1 MAAQSSAIRIYKDAT
16 AIITGGASGI
26 GRALAEDLAARG
38 CEVVLADLQLEQAE
52 ETAARIRAAGGKAT
66 AARLDVTDH
75 AEFARLVKDTVAR
88 TGRLD
93 YLFNNAGISHGMGA
107 GARHY
112 RIEDWCRVIDVN
124 LGGTVNGVQAAYNV
138 MIDQGFGHIVNT
150 ASMAGLVPSPG
161 TTSYVTTKHAVVGL
175 SHNLRAEAAQLG
187 VRVSVL
193 CPGVIRTPFIE
204 GGAYGRE
211 VEGVT
216 GEQTKEMWE
225 EKKPI
230 SPRSSPRRRSTRSP
244 RTRAS
249 SSSPD
254 SGSCS
259 GGSSAFPRR
268 SASTSRRRTSRTS
281 DGAPPPAARAVRRA
295 PHRPHRKSNAGFSSA
310 RTTFPLSDATD
321 SSARKS

>member
-1 MAAQSSAIRIYKDAT
+1 MAVQSALRIYKDAT

-26 GRALAEDLAARG
+26 GRALAEELAARG

-52 ETAARIRAAGGKAT
+52 EVAAAIRSAGGRAT

-75 AEFARLVKDTVAR
+75 EEFERLVEETVAR

-93 YLFNNAGISHGMGA
+93 FLFNNAGISHGMGA

-112 RIEDWCRVIDVN
+112 RIEDWRRVIEVN
-124 LGGTVNGVQAAYNV
+124 VGGTVNGVQAAYNL
-138 MIDQGFGHIVNT
+138 MIEQGFGHIVNT

-204 GGAYGRE
+204 GGTYGRR

-216 GEQTKEMWE
+216 SEATREMWE
-225 EKKPI
+225 QKKPI
-230 SPRSSPRRRSTRSP
+230 SPEKFARKALDEVARNKGVVIVPGFWKLFWLLFRLAPKFCLNIATKNFKDLGRSP
-244 RTRAS
+244 AAVGRT
-249 SSSPD
+249 
-254 SGSCS
+254 
-259 GGSSAFPRR
+259 
-268 SASTSRRRTSRTS
+268 
-281 DGAPPPAARAVRRA
+281 
-295 PHRPHRKSNAGFSSA
+295 
-310 RTTFPLSDATD
+310 
-321 SSARKS
+321 ARKGSAAPAEER

>member
-1 MAAQSSAIRIYKDAT
+1 MAPQSSAIRIYKDAT

-52 ETAARIRAAGGKAT
+52 EAAARIRAAGGKAT

-75 AEFARLVKDTVAR
+75 TEFARLVKDTVAR

-112 RIEDWCRVIDVN
+112 RIEDWRRVIDVN

-204 GGAYGRE
+204 GGTYGRE

-216 GEQTKEMWE
+216 GEQSKEMWE

-230 SPRSSPRRRSTRSP
+230 SPEEFAKKALDAVAKNQGIIIVPGFWKLFWWLFRISPSFCLNIATKNFKDLGRST
-244 RTRAS
+244 
-249 SSSPD
+249 
-254 SGSCS
+254 GS
-259 GGSSAFPRR
+259 GGRHLEEKAASA
-268 SASTSRRRTSRTS
+268 
-281 DGAPPPAARAVRRA
+281 APE
-295 PHRPHRKSNAGFSSA
+295 K
-310 RTTFPLSDATD
+310 
-321 SSARKS
+321 

>member
-230 SPRSSPRRRSTRSP
+230 SPEEFAKKALDAVAKNQGVIIVPGFWKLFWWLFRISPSFCLNIATKNFKDLGRSTASGGPRRAESA
-244 RTRAS
+244 AS
-249 SSSPD
+249 
-254 SGSCS
+254 
-259 GGSSAFPRR
+259 A
-268 SASTSRRRTSRTS
+268 
-281 DGAPPPAARAVRRA
+281 APE
-295 PHRPHRKSNAGFSSA
+295 K
-310 RTTFPLSDATD
+310 
-321 SSARKS
+321 

>member
-26 GRALAEDLAARG
+26 GRALAQDLASRG

-52 ETAARIRAAGGKAT
+52 EVAAAIRATGGKAV

-75 AEFARLVKDTVAR
+75 AEFAQLVKGTVAR

-112 RIEDWCRVIDVN
+112 RIEDWRRVIDVN

-204 GGAYGRE
+204 GGAYGRQ
-211 VEGVT
+211 VEGVS
-216 GEQTKEMWE
+216 GEQTKAMWE

-230 SPRSSPRRRSTRSP
+230 SPEEFARKALDAVAKNQGVIVVPGFWKLFWWLFRISPSFCLNIATKNFQDLGRSAGSGSPRRNE
-244 RTRAS
+244 
-249 SSSPD
+249 
-254 SGSCS
+254 
-259 GGSSAFPRR
+259 SA
-268 SASTSRRRTSRTS
+268 
-281 DGAPPPAARAVRRA
+281 AAAA
-295 PHRPHRKSNAGFSSA
+295 QEK
-310 RTTFPLSDATD
+310 
-321 SSARKS
+321 